1 MTPKKFA
8 SLDRAQQRIYLLTEG
23 TFLAERSTAA
33 FDLMLYDLQG
43 MYVEAAFYKKTN
55 RVAYFKVLHHSE
67 AVTPYLANIDL
78 DGLLQEL
85 PF

>member
-1 MTPKKFA
+1 MTQKKFA
-8 SLDRAQQRIYLLTEG
+8 SMDRAQQRVYLLTEG

-33 FDLMLYDLQG
+33 FDLMLYDLNG
-43 MYVEAAFYKKTN
+43 FYVEAAFYKQTN
-55 RVAYFKVLHHSE
+55 RVAYFKVLHNSDALEH
-67 AVTPYLANIDL
+67 YLADINL